1 MVKSSVQSEIVAALF
16 GVRLIAF
23 EIVDAGGND
32 VVGFLTGTHGVD
44 SVADHLQR
52 LEGDHH
58 FVVFDVIANEHE
70 NGFLGHEA
78 SNEIVTEE

>member
-1 MVKSSVQSEIVAALF
+1 MAALLR
-16 GVRLIAF
+16 VSLIAF
-23 EIVDAGGND
+23 EIVDACGD
-32 VVGFLTGTHGVD
+32 EVAGFFTGADGVN

-70 NGFLGHEA
+70 YGFLGHETSA
-78 SNEIVTEE
+78 QKL